1 MAESR
6 EPEQILRE
14 ARERIAKASNIEE
27 LKQVRR
33 EYLGKKGILTAC
45 MQRLRGMEEAERVS
59 FGGRVNFAR
68 EEIETMIRDR
78 QSRLEENELM
88 AEAFDVTESLT
99 KIRAGHR
106 HPVTQIMEDIQN
118 MFMGMGYSVM
128 EGPEV
133 EYDYYNFEAL
143 NIPDEH
149 PWKEE
154 QPTFHINQNILLRTQ
169 TTPIEIRC
177 MEQKR
182 PPICAIARGRVFRKQ
197 ELNQNQSPVFHQI
210 EGMVIDRNITFSDLK
225 GTMVT
230 LVQHLFDDST
240 RIKFRPYKY
249 PYNEPSA
256 KMDVSCFRCRDTHD
270 DQCPI
275 CGGQGW
281 IEILGC
287 GMIHPKVL
295 SMSGIDPDIYSGF
308 GFGLD
313 VERIA
318 MLKMEIDDMRLLYEN
333 DESFLGQF

>member
-1 MAESR
+1 MMDFKELD
-6 EPEQILRE
+6 EILQS
-14 ARERIAKASNIEE
+14 AKTKIAQVASTEE
-27 LKQVRR
+27 LRDLRR
-33 EYLGKKGILTAC
+33 AFLGKKGCLTAC
-45 MQRLRGMEEAERVS
+45 MHKLRSMSSEEKAVYGVRLNQVREELEAMIAER
-59 FGGRVNFAR
+59 
-68 EEIETMIRDR
+68 
-78 QSRLEENELM
+78 QSLLEDEELM
-88 AEAFDVTESLT
+88 AEAFDVTVPVSRMR
-99 KIRAGHR
+99 IGHR
-106 HPVTQIMEDIQN
+106 HPITQVMEDIQN
-118 MFMGMGYSVM
+118 MFMNMGYSVM

-154 QPTFHINQNILLRTQ
+154 QSTFHINPNILLRTQ
-169 TTPIEIRC
+169 TTPVEIRC

-182 PPICAIARGRVFRKQ
+182 PPICAIARGRVFRAQ
-197 ELNQNQSPVFHQI
+197 EMNQNQSPVFHQI

-230 LVQHLFDDST
+230 LVQHLFNDET
-240 RIKFRPYKY
+240 RVKFRPYKY
-249 PYNEPSA
+249 PFNEPSA
-256 KMDVSCFRCRDTHD
+256 KMDVSCFRCGEKHD
-270 DQCPI
+270 ENCPI

-295 SMSGIDPDIYSGF
+295 SMSGIDPEIYSGF

-333 DESFLGQF
+333 DESFLSQF